1 MRIFSPKRYVASVDR
16 IDLDTL
22 WADGKRAILLDRDN
36 TLVPRDTEQV
46 PAAVSAW
53 LDAAH
58 AKGFKLCM
66 VSNNWHRDQVMSSA
80 RELGLEAISHAMK
93 PAPFALKAGL
103 KRLGATAD
111 EAVLIGDQLYTDVW
125 SGNFAGVDTI
135 LVKPQAT
142 QDLWSTQ
149 IFRIFERR
157 ALRDLPC
164 EESVSLCPSTPNTA
178 APISSLS
185 ACWARASRRS
195 RATSAPCSSDV
206 LSIPT
211 AWSSAVAASR

>member
-53 LDAAH
+53 LDAAR

-93 PAPFALKAGL
+93 PAPFAVKAGL

-135 LVKPQAT
+135 LMK
-142 QDLWSTQ
+142 LKRNF
-149 IFRIFERR
+149 IFHLAKTRI
-157 ALRDLPC
+157 LRKIFYYILIWQWNGFKVVLP
-164 EESVSLCPSTPNTA
+164 
-178 APISSLS
+178 
-185 ACWARASRRS
+185 
-195 RATSAPCSSDV
+195 
-206 LSIPT
+206 
-211 AWSSAVAASR
+211 

>member
-53 LDAAH
+53 LEAAH

-66 VSNNWHRDQVMSSA
+66 VSNNWHRDQVMASA

-125 SGNFAGVDTI
+125 SGNYAGVDTI

-142 QDLWSTQ
+142 QDLWYTQ

-164 EESVSLCPSTPNTA
+164 EE
-178 APISSLS
+178 
-185 ACWARASRRS
+185 
-195 RATSAPCSSDV
+195 
-206 LSIPT
+206 
-211 AWSSAVAASR
+211 

>member
-53 LDAAH
+53 LEAAH

-66 VSNNWHRDQVMSSA
+66 VSNNWHRDQVMASA

-142 QDLWSTQ
+142 QDLW
-149 IFRIFERR
+149 
-157 ALRDLPC
+157 
-164 EESVSLCPSTPNTA
+164 
-178 APISSLS
+178 
-185 ACWARASRRS
+185 
-195 RATSAPCSSDV
+195 
-206 LSIPT
+206 
-211 AWSSAVAASR
+211 

>member
-1 MRIFSPKRYVASVDR
+1 
-16 IDLDTL
+16 
-22 WADGKRAILLDRDN
+22 
-36 TLVPRDTEQV
+36 
-46 PAAVSAW
+46 
-53 LDAAH
+53 
-58 AKGFKLCM
+58 M

-142 QDLWSTQ
+142 QDLWYTQ

-157 ALRDLPC
+157 ALRDLPARNR
-164 EESVSLCPSTPNTA
+164 SRYVPAHQTRLRPYLLYRLFGSGQ
-178 APISSLS
+178 ID
-185 ACWARASRRS
+185 ARA
-195 RATSAPCSSDV
+195 
-206 LSIPT
+206 
-211 AWSSAVAASR
+211 

>member
-16 IDLDTL
+16 IDLDAL

-53 LDAAH
+53 LDAAR

-66 VSNNWHRDQVMSSA
+66 VSNNWHRDQV
-80 RELGLEAISHAMK
+80 ISHAMK

-142 QDLWSTQ
+142 QDLWYTQ

-164 EESVSLCPSTPNTA
+164 EE
-178 APISSLS
+178 
-185 ACWARASRRS
+185 
-195 RATSAPCSSDV
+195 
-206 LSIPT
+206 
-211 AWSSAVAASR
+211 

>member
-53 LDAAH
+53 LDTAR

-66 VSNNWHRDQVMSSA
+66 VSNNWHRDQVMASA

-142 QDLWSTQ
+142 QDLWYTQ

-164 EESVSLCPSTPNTA
+164 GIGLAMSQHIKHGCDHIFFIGYFGAGKSTLARNVGTM
-178 APISSLS
+178 SSG
-185 ACWARASRRS
+185 
-195 RATSAPCSSDV
+195 V

-211 AWSSAVAASR
+211 VWSCAVAASR

>member
-46 PAAVSAW
+46 PTAVSAW
-53 LDAAH
+53 LDAAR

-111 EAVLIGDQLYTDVW
+111 EAVLIGDQLD
-125 SGNFAGVDTI
+125 AGPV
-135 LVKPQAT
+135 VYA
-142 QDLWSTQ
+142 
-149 IFRIFERR
+149 
-157 ALRDLPC
+157 DLPY
-164 EESVSLCPSTPNTA
+164 L
-178 APISSLS
+178 
-185 ACWARASRRS
+185 
-195 RATSAPCSSDV
+195 
-206 LSIPT
+206 
-211 AWSSAVAASR
+211 